1 MLSSASGLSL
11 LLAWLAAAL
20 APVMLLRLV
29 MASSFSWVTG
39 PASVAR
45 LAQWTRAAGK
55 RPSSIREAEGESE
68 VRGGAVYSSW
78 EHDSFDSLYD
88 SLVTAY
94 LGRGGGGEQGR
105 QPGQHLEYPGV
116 RTEDA

>member
-1 MLSSASGLSL
+1 MLSSAPGLIL

-45 LAQWTRAAGK
+45 LAQCTRAAGK
-55 RPSSIREAEGESE
+55 RPSSIREAEGGSE

-78 EHDSFDSLYD
+78 GAAEEESRGDSQASTSDI
-88 SLVTAY
+88 LVSGPKMPKSTI
-94 LGRGGGGEQGR
+94 LILRIC
-105 QPGQHLEYPGV
+105 
-116 RTEDA
+116 